1 MWQWDVIKY
10 KYNII
15 IIFIIFKC
23 LPRGI
28 SLRVMSYDTSYLLP
42 LKCTY
47 RYLLQIRFIAVDK
60 PISIYSFLIGFF
72 FAAHARIWTGRSKS
86 CDGTF
91 GLQRRSV
98 SISVAT
104 NHRRESCENQTD
116 AGKRW
121 IFVKNQKQNKKFFT
135 ESYIIYLFITNK
147 SQYIILYKYTYS

>member
-1 MWQWDVIKY
+1 
-10 KYNII
+10 
-15 IIFIIFKC
+15 
-23 LPRGI
+23 
-28 SLRVMSYDTSYLLP
+28 MSYDTSYLLP

-72 FAAHARIWTGRSKS
+72 FAAHARIWTGRPKS

-121 IFVKNQKQNKKFFT
+121 IFIKNQKQNKKTLKIF
-135 ESYIIYLFITNK
+135 YRIIYNISFYYKQKSIHYFI
-147 SQYIILYKYTYS
+147 QVYIQLIR